1 MNFNSVVNVIFVV
14 FVMCVYFSCVFNEFI
29 VDRVF
34 YYVFDSNNDR
44 FVYFVVNNMIQLSM
58 NFVVY
63 YVFVFLV
70 KIVFICVIL
79 WCIVFR
85 V

>member
-44 FVYFVVNNMIQLSM
+44 FVYFVVNNMI
-58 NFVVY
+58 
-63 YVFVFLV
+63 
-70 KIVFICVIL
+70 
-79 WCIVFR
+79 
-85 V
+85 